1 MPAFI
6 QMLPA
11 VTKQKAKIK
20 SYFLKKWSK
29 AWNAY
34 KEARQTKIW
43 FPIPDIKKSL
53 QLLDMNRD
61 NLSRLVQFL
70 TGHNNLKRHRNIQ
83 NGVND
88 PESCRLCQ
96 EDEES
101 SYHVIAEC
109 PAMQYF
115 RRKIFQTPT
124 LLPDPLVWSVM
135 QVTRFLRESPIGDML
150 DSME

>member
-1 MPAFI
+1 
-6 QMLPA
+6 MLPA
-11 VTKQKAKIK
+11 VTKQKDKIK

-43 FPIPDIKKSL
+43 FPIPNIKKSL
-53 QLLDMNRD
+53 QLLKINRG

-115 RRKIFQTPT
+115 RRKIFQAPT
-124 LLPDPLVWSVM
+124 LLPDTPVWSVM
-135 QVTRFLRESPIGDML
+135 QVNRFLRESPIGDML